1 MFTFSV
7 TVRMG
12 YTDRDHLLE
21 ELRRKAMTGQREY
34 TTRHAAQRGGER
46 AVLRACRS
54 ELYRGMSPGLVVGVA
69 RTFGDVTERNM
80 RLDR

>member
-1 MFTFSV
+1 MFTFTI

-21 ELRRKAMTGQREY
+21 ELRRETMTGQREY
-34 TTRHAAQRGGER
+34 TTQYAAQRGGER
-46 AVLRACRS
+46 AVRRACRS

-80 RLDR
+80 R

>member
-1 MFTFSV
+1 MFTFTV
-7 TVRMG
+7 TVRFG
-12 YTDRDHLLE
+12 YTDRDHLLDE
-21 ELRRKAMTGQREY
+21 VRRSAMTGQREY
-34 TTRHAAQRGGER
+34 VSRQAAKRGGER

-80 RLDR
+80 R

>member
-1 MFTFSV
+1 MYTYTV
-7 TVRMG
+7 TVRFG

-21 ELRRKAMTGQREY
+21 EVRRSAMTGQREY
-34 TTRHAAQRGGER
+34 TTRQGAQRGGER
-46 AVLRACRS
+46 AVRRACR
-54 ELYRGMSPGLVVGVA
+54 EEVYRGMSPGLVVGVA